1 MRQVL
6 KPGSR
11 TSKHEPQEADLG
23 LAQRTRIWG
32 IGVAGTLV
40 TLSVLVADSMQRI
53 LCDIISLP

>member
-23 LAQRTRIWG
+23 LVQRTRIWG

-40 TLSVLVADSMQRI
+40 TLRGRFCLGGRQYAKDF
-53 LCDIISLP
+53 L